1 MNKNAKKAGNST
13 APAQAGKVE
22 KMAKAV
28 AKETAKETPAAET
41 AVAEEPAPLVP
52 HINGVF
58 EVGSRIETSLV
69 SPLKVFGKK
78 EATGTPA
85 QMKPCA
91 AIILEKLAIAG
102 PTGTN
107 LIRVKKPGSTRIF
120 YTTEENLIV
129 GEGAP
134 AAVVTAPVVKEEK
147 PAPAPKAAKAPKAE
161 AVAEAAE

>member
-1 MNKNAKKAGNST
+1 
-13 APAQAGKVE
+13 
-22 KMAKAV
+22 
-28 AKETAKETPAAET
+28 
-41 AVAEEPAPLVP
+41 
-52 HINGVF
+52 
-58 EVGSRIETSLV
+58 LV

-134 AAVVTAPVVKEEK
+134 TAVVTAPVVKEEK

-161 AVAEAAE
+161 AVAETAE

>member
-1 MNKNAKKAGNST
+1 MNKNENKAGNST
-13 APAQAGKVE
+13 VAAKAGKVE

-28 AKETAKETPAAET
+28 VKEETAKVEGPEAS
-41 AVAEEPAPLVP
+41 VAEVPAPTVP
-52 HINGVF
+52 HINGAF
-58 EVGSRIETSLV
+58 EIGSRIETSLV

-91 AIILEKLAIAG
+91 AIILEKLAIEG

-120 YTTEENLIV
+120 YTLEENLIV

-134 AAVVTAPVVKEEK
+134 TAVVTAPVVKEEK
-147 PAPAPKAAKAPKAE
+147 PAPAAKAPKAAKVE
-161 AVAEAAE
+161 EVAEMAE

>member
-1 MNKNAKKAGNST
+1 MNKNEKKAGNSAVA
-13 APAQAGKVE
+13 APAGKVE

-28 AKETAKETPAAET
+28 AKETAKETPAAEA
-41 AVAEEPAPLVP
+41 AVAEAPIVP
-52 HINGVF
+52 HINGAF

-147 PAPAPKAAKAPKAE
+147 PAPAPKAKAPKAE

>member
-1 MNKNAKKAGNST
+1 MNKNAKKGGNAT
-13 APAQAGKVE
+13 VAAKPAGKVE

-28 AKETAKETPAAET
+28 AKEAATTTEA
-41 AVAEEPAPLVP
+41 AVAEAPAPLVP
-52 HINGVF
+52 HINGAF

-147 PAPAPKAAKAPKAE
+147 PAPAPKAAKAAKAE
-161 AVAEAAE
+161 TVAETAE

>member
-1 MNKNAKKAGNST
+1 MNKNEKKAGNST
-13 APAQAGKVE
+13 VAAPAGKVE

-28 AKETAKETPAAET
+28 VKEETAKVEGPEAS
-41 AVAEEPAPLVP
+41 VAEVSAPLVP
-52 HINGVF
+52 HINGAF
-58 EVGSRIETSLV
+58 EIGSRIETSLV

-120 YTTEENLIV
+120 YTLEENLIV

-134 AAVVTAPVVKEEK
+134 TAVVTAPVVKEEN
-147 PAPAPKAAKAPKAE
+147 PAPAAKAPKAAKVE
-161 AVAEAAE
+161 QVAEMAE

>member
-1 MNKNAKKAGNST
+1 MNKNANKGGNAT
-13 APAQAGKVE
+13 VAAPAAKVE

-28 AKETAKETPAAET
+28 VKETAKVESPEAS
-41 AVAEEPAPLVP
+41 VAEVPAPLTP
-52 HINGVF
+52 HINGAF

-91 AIILEKLAIAG
+91 AIILEKLAIEG
-102 PTGTN
+102 PTGTS

-120 YTTEENLIV
+120 YTIEENLIV

-134 AAVVTAPVVKEEK
+134 TAVVTAPVVKEEK
-147 PAPAPKAAKAPKAE
+147 PAPVAKAPKAAKVE
-161 AVAEAAE
+161 AVAELAE

>member
-1 MNKNAKKAGNST
+1 MNKNAKKGGNATVAT
-13 APAQAGKVE
+13 AKVE

-28 AKETAKETPAAET
+28 VKETAQVEGPEAS
-41 AVAEEPAPLVP
+41 VAEVPAPVVP
-52 HINGVF
+52 HIEGAF
-58 EVGSRIETSLV
+58 EVGSRIETSLI

-147 PAPAPKAAKAPKAE
+147 PAPVAKAPKAAKVEAAAE
-161 AVAEAAE
+161 VAEMAE

>member
-1 MNKNAKKAGNST
+1 MNKNAKKGGNAT
-13 APAQAGKVE
+13 VAAKPAGKVE

-28 AKETAKETPAAET
+28 VKEAAQVEGPE
-41 AVAEEPAPLVP
+41 ASVAEVPAPLVP
-52 HINGVF
+52 HIEGAF
-58 EVGSRIETSLV
+58 EVGSRIETSLI
-69 SPLKVFGKK
+69 SPLKVFGRK

-134 AAVVTAPVVKEEK
+134 TAVVTAPVVKEEK
-147 PAPAPKAAKAPKAE
+147 PAPVAKAPKAAKVEATAE
-161 AVAEAAE
+161 LAE